1 MTKFRSFMPATVRG
15 SLTAAVA
22 LLAGLNVAHAQAPAP
37 AAPLSGAG
45 SFPGS
50 FIVPG
55 TQTSIHVGGFI
66 TVDTYFDFD
75 APGAT
80 SPGANQNAYPGGNA
94 LEGPTIVGPAA
105 PSASHNEHG
114 VFRINPNA
122 TRIYT
127 ETRTPTAYGEL
138 KTYWEIDFKG
148 TYSAAGGTSITA
160 STIGVNCCSNNGTPR
175 MTQAYGTLGPW
186 LIGMTNSNFADLDA
200 LSDTL
205 DAFVEAGGFMG
216 AGTAKEP
223 QIRFTY
229 LLPFGISVAASAEQ
243 AQSAGIFSTSA
254 NGLTGAAL
262 GIAAP
267 AFATNISGFN
277 NFDNPGMSQ
286 RIPAFTVK
294 GRIDQPWGHTAL
306 ALAVMQ
312 ERFQNLASG
321 VGPFGSGNGAFGIGA
336 NDIPVGSH
344 AARWGF
350 HLTESGHFN
359 TFGKDKVTWL
369 ASYGQGAAQ
378 YNWAL
383 FQGGTQ
389 FEEGLVCSA
398 TSATLAPAG
407 NTGRSYNCS
416 QPRTIGINVGY
427 SHWWTDEWR
436 SGVAFGYDHES
447 KPSAASGW
455 IAAPLTVA
463 GTTEGLN
470 MLERQHMS
478 GTVNLQW
485 TPVPQAQFGIEFE
498 WYRHQVWS
506 GAHGTHERLETQAL
520 FKF

>member
-22 LLAGLNVAHAQAPAP
+22 LLAGLNVANAQAPAP
-37 AAPLSGAG
+37 SAPLSGAG

-55 TQTSIHVGGFI
+55 TQTSIHIGGFI
-66 TVDTYFDFD
+66 QVDTYYDFD
-75 APGAT
+75 SSGSST
-80 SPGANQNAYPGGNA
+80 SPGANQNLYPGG
-94 LEGPTIVGPAA
+94 LSLQGPT
-105 PSASHNEHG
+105 SLASGATNNHG
-114 VFRINPNA
+114 NFRINPNA
-122 TRIYT
+122 TRINT

-138 KTYWEIDFKG
+138 KTYWEMDFKG
-148 TYSAAGGTSITA
+148 TYSAAGGTSLST

-229 LLPFGISVAASAEQ
+229 LLPMGISVAGSIEQ
-243 AQSAGIFSTSA
+243 AQSAGLFSTSS
-254 NGLTGAAL
+254 TGATAAV
-262 GIAAP
+262 GAAP
-267 AFATNISGFN
+267 AGTVFAWNDFN
-277 NFDNPGMSQ
+277 TPGYSEKM
-286 RIPAFTVK
+286 PAFTVK

-312 ERFQNLASG
+312 ERLQNVAN
-321 VGPFGSGNGAFGIGA
+321 PTGAFGIT
-336 NDIPVGSH
+336 DIGLGSTPIVVQTGNH
-344 AARWGF
+344 VSRWGYQ
-350 HLTESGHFN
+350 LTESGHFN
-359 TFGKDKVTWL
+359 TWGKDKVTWL

-383 FQGGTQ
+383 FQGGLQ
-389 FEEGLVCSA
+389 WEEGLVCSA
-398 TSATLAPAG
+398 TTTVQSNFQPIA
-407 NTGRSYNCS
+407 CS
-416 QPRTIGINVGY
+416 QPRTMGINIGY

-436 SGVAFGYDHES
+436 TGVAYGYDHVS
-447 KPSAASGW
+447 KPNAAATW
-455 IAAPLTVA
+455 TVSPTFNA
-463 GTTEGLN
+463 TGLN
-470 MLERQHMS
+470 NLERQHQS
-478 GTVNLQW
+478 ATVNLQW
-485 TPVPQAQFGIEFE
+485 TPIPQAQFGVEFE
-498 WYRHQVWS
+498 WYKRAVWS
-506 GAHGTHERLETQAL
+506 GAEGTHERLETQAL